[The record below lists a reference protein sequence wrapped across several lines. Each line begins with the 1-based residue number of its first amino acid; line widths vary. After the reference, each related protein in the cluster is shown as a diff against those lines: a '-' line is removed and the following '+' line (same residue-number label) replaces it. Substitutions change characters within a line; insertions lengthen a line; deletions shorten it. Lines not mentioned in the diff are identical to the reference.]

1 MKFLSLFG
9 PFFAVTLL
17 FSCLALAKKLSVPEA
32 EIFDHVPIHEIRDRI
47 PVQLRERLFQP
58 NLVFQPDLVQTDLVL
73 TVKPSPPLDEYD
85 LVNRKYL
92 EDLFAKPKAAKG
104 FVQEKLS
111 RNLYNSKQKGNLANQ
126 LKEERKGFGVAFF
139 LTNGKNF
146 GKLLYTWGVGPKLHL
161 KNIVVFR
168 DDDILV
174 IESVAIGAAGHL
186 DLDTGKG
193 THKPGVFDDEYKP
206 DLHFSNVN
214 GQIMFVSET
223 DGSRFLFPMK
233 SIRKFPFYKRD

>member
-17 FSCLALAKKLSVPEA
+17 FSCSALAKKLSVPEA
-32 EIFDHVPIHEIRDRI
+32 EIYDHVPIHEIRDRI

-58 NLVFQPDLVQTDLVL
+58 DLIFQSDLVQTDLVL

-111 RNLYNSKQKGNLANQ
+111 RELYNSKQKGNLANQ

-146 GKLLYTWGVGPKLHL
+146 GKLLYKWGVGSKLHL
-161 KNIVVFR
+161 KNVVVFR

-174 IESVAIGAAGHL
+174 VESIVIGAAGHL

-214 GQIMFVSET
+214 GQIMFFSET

-233 SIRKFPFYKRD
+233 SIFINRD

>member
-1 MKFLSLFG
+1 MKFLSLFERI
-9 PFFAVTLL
+9 FAVFLL
-17 FSCLALAKKLSVPEA
+17 FSCSALSKEVSGPEA
-32 EIFDHVPIHEIRDRI
+32 EIYDHVPIHEIRDLI
-47 PVQLRERLFQP
+47 PVQLRERLLRP
-58 NLVFQPDLVQTDLVL
+58 VLVQTDLVL
-73 TVKPSPPLDEYD
+73 TVKPLSPLDEYD
-85 LVNRKYL
+85 LVDRKYL
-92 EDLFAKPKAAKG
+92 EDLFAKPKDSKG
-104 FVQEKLS
+104 FVKEKLS
-111 RNLYNSKQKGNLANQ
+111 RELYNSKQKGNLANQ

-161 KNIVVFR
+161 KNVVVFR

-174 IESVAIGAAGHL
+174 VESVAIGAAGHL

-193 THKPGVFDDEYKP
+193 THKPGVFDDQYKP

-214 GQIMFVSET
+214 GQIMFFSET

-233 SIRKFPFYKRD
+233 SIFMNRD